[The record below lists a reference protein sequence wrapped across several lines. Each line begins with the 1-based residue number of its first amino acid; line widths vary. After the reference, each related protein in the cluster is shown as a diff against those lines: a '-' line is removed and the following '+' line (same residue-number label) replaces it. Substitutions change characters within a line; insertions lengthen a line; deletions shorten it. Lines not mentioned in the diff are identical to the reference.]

1 MKMNTDL
8 KKVEKII
15 PITAHGKRAIDWL
28 AENTPLSRM
37 QLKKA
42 LANGAVWIQNGK
54 KQERMRRATR
64 ELPANSILHIYYDA
78 DILAIEPPT
87 PTLISDESQ
96 YSVWYKPSGLLS
108 QGSKQG
114 DHCSLLR
121 IVEQTMNRKTFLVH
135 RLDREASGL
144 MLIAHTEKAAAALSD
159 LFQKNKID
167 KHYRASVS
175 GEWLLETLPLKI
187 EQDIDDKQAVTW
199 IDNAVYDAGNQQTHL
214 QLHIDTGRKHQIRRH
229 LASLGHPVIG
239 DARYGQPTGSASI
252 ALQACRIEY
261 LCPLFNRKR
270 TYTVPANL

>member
-1 MKMNTDL
+1 MNI
-8 KKVEKII
+8 EKSIS
-15 PITAHGKRAIDWL
+15 ITSNGKRAIDWL
-28 AENTPLSRM
+28 ADNTLLSRM

-42 LANGAVWIQNGK
+42 LAHGAVWLQVGK
-54 KQERMRRATR
+54 RQERMRRATR
-64 ELPANSILHIYYDA
+64 ELPEKSTLHIFYDA
-78 DILAIEPPT
+78 DILAIEPPV
-87 PTLISDESQ
+87 PTLVSDENQ
-96 YSVWYKPSGLLS
+96 YSVWYKPAGLLS

-121 IVEQTMNRKTFLVH
+121 IVEQTMNRKAFLVH

-144 MLIAHTEKAAAALSD
+144 MLIAHTEKAASALSD
-159 LFQKNKID
+159 LFQNNKIN

-175 GEWLLETLPLKI
+175 GEWRPADLAPEKILPLKI
-187 EQDIDDKQAVTW
+187 DSEIDGKHAVTW
-199 IDNAVYDAGNQQTHL
+199 IDHAVYDAGNQQTHL
-214 QLHIDTGRKHQIRRH
+214 QIHIDTGRKHQIRRH

-270 TYTVPANL
+270 IYTAPVNP